1 MGQSLPRAS
10 RDCGPPLSFH
20 LEPGLLNERYAHPHR
35 RGRVARFSFQTA
47 EMKSKPNDDI
57 TVGLRGCL
65 PPGGGHRSFTF
76 VLAVGLALTGH
87 FWLKQTHYPW
97 KSLSCFCPDQTS
109 SSSLFLFVVFLFFF
123 FQGRVSCGP
132 GWSRTCFVALNSLI
146 ILAPPTKCWGF
157 QVSDTMPCRQDTL

>member
-1 MGQSLPRAS
+1 VGQSLPRAS

-87 FWLKQTHYPW
+87 FWLKVRAEADP
-97 KSLSCFCPDQTS
+97 LPLEIPV
-109 SSSLFLFVVFLFFF
+109 LFLSRPNLLLFFVSFCCVFVF
-123 FQGRVSCGP
+123 FFSRQSLMWPRLVQNLLCSFELPDHSGSTYQVLGVSGV
-132 GWSRTCFVALNSLI
+132 RHHAV
-146 ILAPPTKCWGF
+146 
-157 QVSDTMPCRQDTL
+157 